1 MGHEMSNTAVI
12 ERIKNISKA
21 YRSYELTEEEEG
33 EARAFFQEMHARLEG
48 DSGEYMRGVTYRR
61 KLDALN
67 ELLHHLVCA
76 GESSCMR
83 VNEFVAGV
91 VSESRFQDKIK
102 CTINVYMMNPRLAK
116 YLLVQ
121 SSIEFN

>member
-1 MGHEMSNTAVI
+1 MNKTAVI

-33 EARAFFQEMHARLEG
+33 DARAFFQEMHARLEG

-61 KLDALN
+61 KLEALN

-76 GESSCMR
+76 GQSSSMS
-83 VNEFVAGV
+83 VNDFVCGV
-91 VSESRFQDKIK
+91 VSESRGQDKIQ
-102 CTINVYMMNPRLAK
+102 CTINVYRTNPRLAK